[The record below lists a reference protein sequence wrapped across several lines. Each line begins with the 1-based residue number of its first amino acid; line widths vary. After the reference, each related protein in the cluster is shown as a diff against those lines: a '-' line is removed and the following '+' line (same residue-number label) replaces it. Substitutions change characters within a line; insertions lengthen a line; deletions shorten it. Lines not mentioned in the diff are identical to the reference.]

1 MKTLITLLLPL
12 ILLLGCAHQ
21 KSRAYSSEINATP
34 QEDTF
39 WNAITRETIKNK
51 MNILDVLADNDPA
64 LLEQIFT
71 DSKDPLLPQFWGMS
85 LNFDSN
91 ANKTIVDEKILKD
104 LQAIFSIQNDNQKV
118 HAGVIHTYGYLFSII
133 DTPYGY
139 KRKRWI
145 DPTLNTGFSLSSQA
159 LSPFAIEGGMFSNV
173 TYFAGR
179 IAFKSEDR
187 LTQLAA
193 LKNVANEVFIFDY
206 SKLKK
211 FRLEEDIGQY
221 VLVTTFVEIPKKT
234 DQNEFLL
241 IYSTVNKSNHEEKL
255 ITAFPVNKET
265 YQKTTAPSELGE
277 NKKITLRYNAYL
289 ERPEQSFKGS
299 RKLIKD

>member
-21 KSRAYSSEINATP
+21 KSRALSGEINATP
-34 QEDTF
+34 QEDAF
-39 WNAITRETIKNK
+39 WNAITRATIKNK

-159 LSPFAIEGGMFSNV
+159 LSPFTIEGGMFSNV

-179 IAFKSEDR
+179 IVFKSEER
-187 LTQLAA
+187 QTQLAA
-193 LKNVANEVFIFDY
+193 LKNVANEVFTFNY

-211 FRLEEDIGQY
+211 FRLEEEIDTHI
-221 VLVTTFVEIPKKT
+221 LVITFVEIPKKT
-234 DQNEFLL
+234 DQNDYLL
-241 IYSTVNKSNHEEKL
+241 IYSTVNKLNHEEKL

-265 YQKTTAPSELGE
+265 FQKTTVPSELGE

-289 ERPEQSFKGS
+289 ERPEQSFKGT